1 MNEITSLLLA
11 TSILAVGGMGI
22 YMYNSQKSDE
32 QEGGDDNTNE
42 FSDTDIIDPKI
53 RSKNERVKTKRN
65 RKSSGTKRRY

>member
-22 YMYNSQKSDE
+22 YMYTSQKSDE
-32 QEGGDDNTNE
+32 QEGGDENTNE
-42 FSDTDIIDPKI
+42 FSDVDIVDPKI
-53 RSKNERVKTKRN
+53 RSKNEKVKTKRN